1 MAREKYREDS
11 FGALLAELIKVH
23 GFTQT
28 RFLREM
34 EISKTYLFDIFHGRV
49 KAPNAKMQVR
59 IADVLG
65 LVGRERADFFDKA
78 AQVRGEVPADIFEA
92 IAADASLRA
101 YIRAQIVKDR
111 QEGGTAHE
119 R

>member
-1 MAREKYREDS
+1 MAKERYREDS
-11 FGALLAELIKVH
+11 FGALLAELIKER

-34 EISKTYLFDIFHGRV
+34 AISKTYLFDIFHGRV
-49 KAPNAKMQVR
+49 KAPNAKMQMR
-59 IADVLG
+59 IADLLG

-78 AQVRGEVPADIFEA
+78 AQVRGEVPADIFAA
-92 IAADASLRA
+92 IAEDAQFRA
-101 YIRAQIVKDR
+101 SIRAQIAQR
-111 QEGGTAHE
+111 GEGNEHE